1 MVATQSNGPSRQ
13 EGDYEY
19 FALRTSGLMLLS
31 EEQQL
36 VVDHVNET
44 VTLVDWKEQPPRFV
58 RSCTIFEEDLQLLC
72 PLLGAWPAM
81 VPYARLVALMA
92 GPELA
97 QQVEEAQS
105 ARDDKELDTLLE
117 PLRADLE
124 PCAKKLETFGL
135 TIVMVSRGGFLV
147 IDATGKE

>member
-1 MVATQSNGPSRQ
+1 MACAG
-13 EGDYEY
+13 
-19 FALRTSGLMLLS
+19 LRGI
-31 EEQQL
+31 EEQQP

-105 ARDDKELDTLLE
+105 AGDDKDLIHCLSRSAPALNLAQRNLKRLDSL
-117 PLRADLE
+117 
-124 PCAKKLETFGL
+124 
-135 TIVMVSRGGFLV
+135 SSW
-147 IDATGKE
+147 